1 MLSDKLALMI
11 EQQAERLTNSWVA
24 MLKSNHNTPSYHEV
38 ADHDLIHRIHSVY
51 EKLSM
56 WLDWEIS
63 SKEVARF
70 FLNCGAERKA
80 EETPLSESIYAII
93 LARRNLFEHLME
105 QSVIHEAMDLQR
117 LIEFNSRVT
126 YFFDKA
132 VYFVIKGYEGFHP
145 EKPEHEGLLD
155 RILHAFDTGVAPQVN
170 KR

>member
-1 MLSDKLALMI
+1 MLSDRLASIL
-11 EQQAERLTNSWVA
+11 EQQADRLTASWVA
-24 MLKSNHNTPSYHEV
+24 MLKSNHNTPSYHDITEN
-38 ADHDLIHRIHSVY
+38 DLVNRIHNVY

-63 SKEVARF
+63 SHEVARF

-80 EETPLSESIYAII
+80 EDVPLSESIYAII

-105 QSVIHEAMDLQR
+105 QSVIQGAMDLQR

-132 VYFVIKGYEGFHP
+132 VYFVIKGYEGFQP
-145 EKPEHEGLLD
+145 EKAEHEGLLD
-155 RILHAFDTGVAPQVN
+155 RILHAFDTGVAPRVSHQ
-170 KR
+170 